1 MVREQGSD
9 ANWPGKL
16 LALSSALCY
25 TSILL
30 ASALAEGSSAK
41 HVFPHR
47 HARDVAVRRLPLSA
61 AGAKVRGIESREEG
75 LRALQDAG
83 ALVMMMGVCVPRE
96 DLDHRSRGRARG

>member
-1 MVREQGSD
+1 MAGQIARPLVGSLLYVYVTRFCFRRR
-9 ANWPGKL
+9 KL
-16 LALSSALCY
+16 GATRVS
-25 TSILL
+25 
-30 ASALAEGSSAK
+30 
-41 HVFPHR
+41 PHR